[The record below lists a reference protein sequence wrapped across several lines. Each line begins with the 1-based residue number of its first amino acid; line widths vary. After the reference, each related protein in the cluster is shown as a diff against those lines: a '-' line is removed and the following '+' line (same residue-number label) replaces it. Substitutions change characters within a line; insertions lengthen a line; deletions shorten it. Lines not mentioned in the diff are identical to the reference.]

1 MITNLSHRMM
11 VYEDSVLFSSPVKIN
26 TVNVNSTELEL
37 TIKTGLKSALSI
49 LLPVEEQK
57 DLINNASMIY

>member
-1 MITNLSHRMM
+1 MM